1 MAAPSPHP
9 TQLST
14 RHAAALAGRLVLQI
28 LVIGLRGLLFA
39 SAHRALPTTIRLRS
53 PGVVACSAMF
63 FVAAWLRHGLA
74 GHEPAAQ
81 VLLGAGLVYAVLMIV
96 SLSQRMAEFALCLCI
111 TIAADLLAAA
121 AALLGGVSLVD
132 AMPRDVLLAWPLAA
146 ILVAL
151 VQLRLAQ
158 PVRTPGAAEWPT
170 TPRAPSKD

>member
-14 RHAAALAGRLVLQI
+14 RLAAALAARLVLQI

-39 SAHRALPTTIRLRS
+39 GAHRALPATIRLRS

-81 VLLGAGLVYAVLMIV
+81 VLFGAGLVYAALMIV

-121 AALLGGVSLVD
+121 AALLGGVSLAD
-132 AMPRDVLLAWPLAA
+132 TMPRDVLLAWPLAA

-151 VQLRLAQ
+151 VQLRLAR
-158 PVRTPGAAEWPT
+158 PVRTPRPAEWPS
-170 TPRAPSKD
+170 PPHSPSKD